1 MKERPELF
9 MQADTVRPGVSV
21 SKHSSMLLIY
31 LERAAASSS
40 SMELDEGLLDYA
52 PNDMLG

>member
-1 MKERPELF
+1 

-21 SKHSSMLLIY
+21 SQHSSMLLVY

-40 SMELDEGLLDYA
+40 STELDEERLFPSCNLDYA